1 MIIGIDN
8 GNANTK
14 TVHTSF
20 VSGITKH
27 DLKPPMADEVIKF
40 KDKYYTLSSRRNTYM
55 RDKTKNE
62 NCFILTLFAIAK
74 EILEDGKFEPE
85 MDIDLAVGLPPEH
98 YSLLKD
104 RFADYFKGFGNH
116 VEFEYND
123 KFFSVNIKSVL
134 VFPQAFSAVVSQPSN
149 LKNYSRTYIVD
160 IGGYTTDVLLLA
172 NGKPDLSYCRS
183 LELGIITMNNT
194 IKGRVSTAFDI
205 QIDDEH
211 ITDVLTGKPTILS
224 DEVKSFIRE
233 EAEKHAENILDNLR
247 EQGIDLKANPAIF
260 AGGGSL
266 LLKPYLEK
274 SSKTQLIEF
283 LPDISANAIGYQI
296 LAGGILRKRNSKN

>member
-1 MIIGIDN
+1 
-8 GNANTK
+8 
-14 TVHTSF
+14 
-20 VSGITKH
+20 
-27 DLKPPMADEVIKF
+27 
-40 KDKYYTLSSRRNTYM
+40 
-55 RDKTKNE
+55 
-62 NCFILTLFAIAK
+62 
-74 EILEDGKFEPE
+74 

-104 RFADYFKGFGNH
+104 KFAKYFKDFGEH
-116 VEFEYND
+116 IEFEYNE
-123 KFFSVNIKSVL
+123 KYFSINIKSVM
-134 VFPQAFSAVVSQPSN
+134 VFPQAFSAIVSKPSN

-194 IKGRVSTAFDI
+194 IKGRVSTAYDL
-205 QIDDEH
+205 QIDEEH
-211 ITDVLTGKPTILS
+211 IYDVLTDKPTILN
-224 DEVKSFIRE
+224 DEVKNFIRE

-266 LLKPYLEK
+266 LLKPYLEG
-274 SSKTQLIEF
+274 STKTQLVEF
-283 LPDISANAIGYQI
+283 LPDVSANAVGYQL
-296 LAGGILRKRNSKN
+296 LANGVLRKKNSK

>member
-1 MIIGIDN
+1 MIIGVDN

-14 TVHTSF
+14 TVHTTF
-20 VSGITKH
+20 TSGITKH
-27 DLKPPMADEVIKF
+27 DLKPPMADEIIF
-40 KDKYYTLSSRRNTYM
+40 FNGKYYTLSTKRNTYT

-62 NCFILTLFAIAK
+62 DCFVLTLFAIAK
-74 EILEDGKFEPE
+74 EIIEDGKYEPIL
-85 MDIDLAVGLPPEH
+85 DIDLAVGLPPEH

-104 RFADYFKGFGNH
+104 KFGNYFEKFGKRI
-116 VEFEYND
+116 EFDYND
-123 KFFSVNIKSVL
+123 KHFTVNMNSVM
-134 VFPQAFSAVVSQPSN
+134 VFPQAFSAVVSNTSK

-183 LELGIITMNNT
+183 LELGIITMNNI
-194 IKGRVSTAFDI
+194 IKGRTSTAFDI
-205 QIDDEH
+205 RIEEEH
-211 ITDVLTGKPTILS
+211 IYDVLSGRPTVLS
-224 DEVKSFIRE
+224 DEVQQFIKE

-260 AGGGSL
+260 AGGGAL

-274 SSKTQLIEF
+274 STKTQLVEF
-283 LPDISANAIGYQI
+283 LPDVSANAVGYTI
-296 LAGGILRKRNSKN
+296 LANGVLRKKRR

>member
-14 TVHTSF
+14 TVHTTF
-20 VSGITKH
+20 TSGITRH
-27 DLKPPMADEVIKF
+27 DLKPPMADELIKF
-40 KDKYYTLSSRRNTYM
+40 QDKYYTLSSKRNTYT

-62 NCFILTLFAIAK
+62 NCFVLTLFAIAK
-74 EILEDGKFEPE
+74 EVLEDGKYEPE

-104 RFADYFKGFGNH
+104 KFAKYFKDFGEH
-116 VEFEYND
+116 IEFEYNE
-123 KFFSVNIKSVL
+123 KYFSINIKSVM
-134 VFPQAFSAVVSQPSN
+134 VFPQAFSAIVSKPSN

-194 IKGRVSTAFDI
+194 IKGRVSTAYDL
-205 QIDDEH
+205 QIDEEH
-211 ITDVLTGKPTILS
+211 IYDVLTDKPTILN
-224 DEVKSFIRE
+224 DEVKNFIRE
-233 EAEKHAENILDNLR
+233 
-247 EQGIDLKANPAIF
+247 
-260 AGGGSL
+260 
-266 LLKPYLEK
+266 
-274 SSKTQLIEF
+274 
-283 LPDISANAIGYQI
+283 
-296 LAGGILRKRNSKN
+296 RNR

>member
-14 TVHTSF
+14 TIHTTF
-20 VSGITKH
+20 TSGITMH
-27 DLKPPMADEVIKF
+27 DLKPPMADEIIKF
-40 KDKYYTLSSRRNTYM
+40 RDKYYTLSSRRNTYT
-55 RDKTKNE
+55 RDKTKSE
-62 NCFILTLFAIAK
+62 NCFILSLFAIAK
-74 EILEDGKFEPE
+74 EIIEDGKYEPE

-104 RFADYFKGFGNH
+104 KFASYFKSYGEH
-116 VEFEYND
+116 VEFQYND
-123 KFFSVNIKSVL
+123 KPFAINIGSVM
-134 VFPQAFSAVVSQPSN
+134 VFPQAFSAVVSKPSK

-183 LELGIITMNNT
+183 LELGIITMNNA
-194 IKGRVSTAFDI
+194 IKGRVSTTFDI
-205 QIDDEH
+205 QIEEEH
-211 ITDVLTGKPTILS
+211 IYDVLSGKPTILKE
-224 DEVKSFIRE
+224 DIQQYIKE

-260 AGGGSL
+260 AGGGAL
-266 LLKPYLEK
+266 LLKPFLEK
-274 SSKTQLIEF
+274 STKTEVIEF
-283 LPDISANAIGYQI
+283 LPDISANAVGYTL
-296 LAGGILRKRNSKN
+296 LAKGALRKKSST

>member
-14 TVHTSF
+14 TVHTTF
-20 VSGITKH
+20 TSGITRH
-27 DLKPPMADEVIKF
+27 DLKPPMADELIKF
-40 KDKYYTLSSRRNTYM
+40 QDKYYTLSSKRNTYT

-62 NCFILTLFAIAK
+62 NCFVLTLFAIAK
-74 EILEDGKFEPE
+74 EVLEDGKYEPE

-104 RFADYFKGFGNH
+104 KFAKYFKDFCEH
-116 VEFEYND
+116 IEFEYNE
-123 KFFSVNIKSVL
+123 KYFSINIKSVM
-134 VFPQAFSAVVSQPSN
+134 VFPQAFSAIVSKPSN

-194 IKGRVSTAFDI
+194 IKGRVSTAYDL
-205 QIDDEH
+205 QIDEEH
-211 ITDVLTGKPTILS
+211 IYDVLTDKPTILN
-224 DEVKSFIRE
+224 DEVKNFIRE

-266 LLKPYLEK
+266 LLKPYLEG
-274 SSKTQLIEF
+274 STKTQLVEF
-283 LPDISANAIGYQI
+283 LPDVSANAVGYQL
-296 LAGGILRKRNSKN
+296 LANGVLRKKNSK

>member
-14 TVHTSF
+14 TVHTTF
-20 VSGITKH
+20 TSGITRH
-27 DLKPPMADEVIKF
+27 DLKPPMADELIKF
-40 KDKYYTLSSRRNTYM
+40 QDKYYTLSSKRNTYT

-62 NCFILTLFAIAK
+62 NCFVLTLFAIAR
-74 EILEDGKFEPE
+74 EVLEDGKYEPE

-104 RFADYFKGFGNH
+104 KFAKYFKDFGEH
-116 VEFEYND
+116 IEFEYNE
-123 KFFSVNIKSVL
+123 KYFSINIKSVM
-134 VFPQAFSAVVSQPSN
+134 VFPQAFSAIVSKPSN

-194 IKGRVSTAFDI
+194 IKGRVSTAYDL
-205 QIDDEH
+205 QIDEEH
-211 ITDVLTGKPTILS
+211 IYDVLTDKPTILN
-224 DEVKSFIRE
+224 DEVKNFIRE

-266 LLKPYLEK
+266 LLKPYLEG
-274 SSKTQLIEF
+274 STKTQLVEF
-283 LPDISANAIGYQI
+283 LPDVSANAVGYQL
-296 LAGGILRKRNSKN
+296 LANGVLRKKNSK